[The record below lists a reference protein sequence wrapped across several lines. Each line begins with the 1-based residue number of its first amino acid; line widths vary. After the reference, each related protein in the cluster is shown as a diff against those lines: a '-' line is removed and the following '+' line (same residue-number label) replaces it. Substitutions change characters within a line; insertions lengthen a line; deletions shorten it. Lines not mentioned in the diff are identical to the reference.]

1 MDFSSDT
8 SAAAHP
14 AVMTAIQAA
23 NEGSAP
29 SYGADHWSR
38 RARELLGEVFETE
51 VAVWLVA
58 SGTAANALGLSLLC
72 PSTDAVL
79 CHREAHIEKDE
90 RGAVTFY
97 SGGGQLALVD
107 GDHGRI
113 SAETLSARL
122 DQNRREFVHETPVS
136 AVSIS
141 NLTEAG
147 TAYTA
152 GQIGGLSEIARSA
165 EVRFHLDGARFAN
178 AVASTGDTAASL
190 SWRAG
195 VDVMSFG
202 GTKNGAVGCEAVIL
216 FGDLRERQAELG
228 IRAKRAGMMPPKM
241 RFIAAQMCA
250 LLEGGLWLDLARR
263 ANAAAVSLAQ
273 ILQSGGGELVH
284 PVDGNE
290 VFARLPEGLVAA
302 LTNAGG
308 RFYPW
313 ADGSYRFVC
322 AWSTRDEELDAVA
335 AIVGA
340 E

>member
-1 MDFSSDT
+1 MS
-8 SAAAHP
+8 
-14 AVMTAIQAA
+14 AIQAA
-23 NEGSAP
+23 NEGPAP
-29 SYGADHWSR
+29 SYGADPWTGRS
-38 RARELLGEVFETE
+38 RELLGDVFEAE
-51 VAVWLVA
+51 VGVWLVA

-107 GDHGRI
+107 GDHGLIR
-113 SAETLSARL
+113 AQTLSARL
-122 DQNRREFVHETPVS
+122 EQNRRDFVHETPVS

-152 GQIGGLSEIARSA
+152 EQICALSAIARSA
-165 EVRFHLDGARFAN
+165 GAPLHLDGARFAN
-178 AVASTGDTAASL
+178 AVASTGETAAGL
-190 SWRAG
+190 SWRSG

-202 GTKNGAVGCEAVIL
+202 GTKNGAVGCEAVLL
-216 FGDLRERQAELG
+216 FGDQRERLAELE

-263 ANAAAVSLAQ
+263 ANAAACALAE
-273 ILQSGGGELVH
+273 ILQAAGGELVH

-290 VFARLPEGLVAA
+290 IFARLPAELAKA
-302 LTNAGG
+302 LIDAGG
-308 RFYPW
+308 RFYAWP
-313 ADGSYRFVC
+313 DGSYRFVC
-322 AWSTRDEELDAVA
+322 AWSTREEELDAVRS
-335 AIVGA
+335 IVEAG
-340 E
+340 